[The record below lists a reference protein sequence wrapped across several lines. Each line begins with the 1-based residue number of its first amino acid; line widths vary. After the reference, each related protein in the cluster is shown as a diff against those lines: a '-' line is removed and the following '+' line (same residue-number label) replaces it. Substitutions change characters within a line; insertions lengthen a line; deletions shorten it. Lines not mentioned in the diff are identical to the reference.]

1 METRTP
7 ENVMNTRRTLPLV
20 AAVVLIASIHALA
33 SEAKIVAN
41 PSVRADSITPAELRS
56 VFLQDRRSL
65 SDGSHVEPVLSKGGT
80 VHEAFLRQYV
90 GKSDDALRTYYRTLV
105 FTGTGTMP
113 KFLDS
118 DADIVRYVARTK
130 GAIGYVSSDCPTPGV
145 KVLAIAQPG
154 VSIERQLVTRVA
166 PEYPETLQR
175 LLIGGTV
182 RLMVTISPTGRV
194 ESVQLLGG
202 NPALA
207 EPAIKAVKQWV
218 YAASSSQSMQE
229 VSIPFVPK

>member
-1 METRTP
+1 METRTR
-7 ENVMNTRRTLPLV
+7 ENAMNTRRTLPLV

-33 SEAKIVAN
+33 GDAKIVAN
-41 PSVRADSITPAELRS
+41 AGIRADSITMAELRS

-90 GKSDDALRTYYRTLV
+90 GKSDDDLRTYYRTLV

-154 VSIERQLVTRVA
+154 VSI
-166 PEYPETLQR
+166 
-175 LLIGGTV
+175 
-182 RLMVTISPTGRV
+182 
-194 ESVQLLGG
+194 
-202 NPALA
+202 
-207 EPAIKAVKQWV
+207 
-218 YAASSSQSMQE
+218 
-229 VSIPFVPK
+229 